1 MALADLPTYQA
12 ALSKPISR
20 RRYKS
25 LSVVQFGNGMF
36 VSAWKNAP
44 ESPANP
50 GAAASN
56 LDGSTA
62 GSMFPAIT
70 ASGTPRLAQVEGS
83 LGGLPGMM
91 LLCDRLAHISGF
103 SGTTPTGSPNT
114 VAIGPNSRVGTPY
127 TNVMAAVEIY
137 SQVGTTST
145 TLTASY
151 TNEAGTSGRTTPAIV
166 FGGNNI
172 GTREQ
177 QRFMVLPLQEGD
189 SAVKSV
195 ESVTIAATTGTA
207 GNWGITLFR
216 PLAMFGTGARGFSF
230 LWDGMIGGCGNLP
243 DVTNICA
250 FPLYFGTG
258 ASAGDA
264 PLDLRFVDA

>member
-1 MALADLPTYQA
+1 MALADFPAYKT
-12 ALSKPISR
+12 ALSVPISR

-25 LSVVQFGNGMF
+25 LSVVQFGGGMF

-70 ASGTPRLAQVEGS
+70 ASGTPRLAQIEGS

-91 LLCDRLAHISGF
+91 LLCDRLAHISGL
-103 SGTTPTGSPNT
+103 SGTVTTAQT
-114 VAIGPNSRVGTPY
+114 VGIGPNSRVGTPY
-127 TNVMAAVEIY
+127 TNVMAAVEVY
-137 SQVGTTST
+137 SQVGATATTI
-145 TLTASY
+145 TASY
-151 TNEAGTSGRTTPAIV
+151 TNDAGTAGQISPALA
-166 FGGNNI
+166 FGGSGN
-172 GTREQ
+172 REQ
-177 QRFMVLPLQEGD
+177 QRFFLLPLVAGD
-189 SAVKSV
+189 LAIKSV
-195 ESVTIAATTGTA
+195 ESVTLAATTGTA
-207 GNWGITLFR
+207 GNFGVTLFR
-216 PLAMFGTGARGFSF
+216 PLAMFGSNARGFNF
-230 LWDGMIGGCGNLP
+230 LWDAMIGGCGNLP

-258 ASAGDA
+258 AQAGDA
-264 PLDLRFVDA
+264 PLDMRFVDA